1 MARITSYS
9 LDQTLT
15 SGDKV
20 VGTDATTGTVRNYT
34 VGELS
39 TFINTASLGNY
50 SFDTTQTPGAGT
62 DNFVLTYDNSTGKI
76 SLEVAASQAAFNIIE
91 DLTPQLGGT
100 LDANSQIIDMG
111 ANTITDT
118 KVGQWDTAYGWGDH
132 SSASYLTSE
141 TSHTDVL
148 VDGDFGTAGLMTTNG
163 SGTYSITTNNSSN
176 WDTAYGWGDHSAQG
190 YITSETSHAD
200 VVVDG
205 DFTSQG
211 IMLRGASSG
220 TYSILTDN
228 STNWNTAYGWGDHST
243 QGYVTTSGVTSV
255 TGTAPV
261 VSSGGTTPDISMA
274 AATTSVNGYLTS
286 TDWTTF
292 NNKLTSVSGDPVPTL
307 SGDLDVNNNGIVSSG
322 GNISITPDAS
332 GNVVLDGIS
341 YPKVDGTIDQVLKTN
356 GAGQLSFTTVG
367 GGVTSVTG
375 TTPVVSSGGTTPAIS
390 MAAATTSV
398 DGYLSSTNWNTFNN
412 KLSSVGGD
420 AAPILG
426 GDLDVNGNSI
436 VSSGGGDISITPS
449 GPGNVIT
456 SNVTID
462 GIKYPQTDGTGG
474 QVLQTNG
481 AGELSF
487 ATVSGGGGSGDVV
500 GPSSATDNAIARFDT
515 TTGKLL
521 QNSSATIDD
530 AGAITAPD
538 FIGDL
543 NGAVRFDAKAIGSAI
558 DKGEVV
564 YISGIS
570 GNTPEI
576 QLAQSNSSA
585 TMPAFGIALADIAE
599 NNTGEVATFG
609 SVKGLDVTDFG
620 ETSIIF
626 SVGDTV
632 YVSSTEAGK
641 LTNVPPSGEANLIQN
656 IGKIERATPTSNM
669 TIKVGGAGRTN
680 ATPNL
685 DSAKMFLGNSSN
697 QSVSVAMSGD
707 VTISNTGA
715 TTVGTINSVAVATV
729 TAGAALGATAQQ
741 PPSEGAFVN
750 GDKTKLD
757 GIEALADVTDATN
770 VTAAGALMDSE
781 VTNLA
786 DVKAFATTDYAT
798 AAQGLTADAALPKAG
813 GAMTGAITGN
823 QDITGKR
830 PIVTDTTTNIDLTLG
845 THEGTFIYSDNVA
858 AVAVN
863 IPPNSTQAF
872 PVGTEIDMIQA
883 GGGQVTVAPGTG
895 VNLNGG
901 IATIAITAQ
910 WGGATLKQITVDNW
924 IIVGKI

>member
-261 VSSGGTTPDISMA
+261 VSSGGTTP
-274 AATTSVNGYLTS
+274 
-286 TDWTTF
+286 
-292 NNKLTSVSGDPVPTL
+292 
-307 SGDLDVNNNGIVSSG
+307 
-322 GNISITPDAS
+322 
-332 GNVVLDGIS
+332 
-341 YPKVDGTIDQVLKTN
+341 
-356 GAGQLSFTTVG
+356 
-367 GGVTSVTG
+367 
-375 TTPVVSSGGTTPAIS
+375 AIS

-481 AGELSF
+481 AGQLSF
-487 ATVSGGGGSGDVV
+487 ATVGGGGGSGDVV

>member
-255 TGTAPV
+255 TGTA
-261 VSSGGTTPDISMA
+261 
-274 AATTSVNGYLTS
+274 
-286 TDWTTF
+286 
-292 NNKLTSVSGDPVPTL
+292 
-307 SGDLDVNNNGIVSSG
+307 
-322 GNISITPDAS
+322 
-332 GNVVLDGIS
+332 
-341 YPKVDGTIDQVLKTN
+341 
-356 GAGQLSFTTVG
+356 
-367 GGVTSVTG
+367 
-375 TTPVVSSGGTTPAIS
+375 PVVSSGGTTPAIS

>member
-243 QGYVTTSGVTSV
+243 QGYVTTS
-255 TGTAPV
+255 
-261 VSSGGTTPDISMA
+261 
-274 AATTSVNGYLTS
+274 
-286 TDWTTF
+286 
-292 NNKLTSVSGDPVPTL
+292 
-307 SGDLDVNNNGIVSSG
+307 
-322 GNISITPDAS
+322 
-332 GNVVLDGIS
+332 
-341 YPKVDGTIDQVLKTN
+341 
-356 GAGQLSFTTVG
+356 
-367 GGVTSVTG
+367 GVTSVTG

>member
-228 STNWNTAYGWGDHST
+228 STNWNTAYSWGDHST

-261 VSSGGTTPDISMA
+261 VSSGGTTPD
-274 AATTSVNGYLTS
+274 
-286 TDWTTF
+286 
-292 NNKLTSVSGDPVPTL
+292 
-307 SGDLDVNNNGIVSSG
+307 
-322 GNISITPDAS
+322 
-332 GNVVLDGIS
+332 
-341 YPKVDGTIDQVLKTN
+341 
-356 GAGQLSFTTVG
+356 
-367 GGVTSVTG
+367 
-375 TTPVVSSGGTTPAIS
+375 IS

-883 GGGQVTVAPGTG
+883 GGGQVTVAPGIG